1 MVQEQTYLKVA
12 DNSGAKV
19 VQCIKVLDGSKKRIA
34 HVGDEIVVVVKT
46 VKTAAKGEKNK
57 VKKGEV
63 LHAVIVRTKPVFGEN
78 AVVLLQKKG
87 EPMGSRITGPVS
99 SILQRQGH
107 VRFVTMASVV
117 L

>member
-46 VKTAAKGEKNK
+46 VKTAAKG
-57 VKKGEV
+57 KKT
-63 LHAVIVRTKPVFGEN
+63 R
-78 AVVLLQKKG
+78 
-87 EPMGSRITGPVS
+87 
-99 SILQRQGH
+99 
-107 VRFVTMASVV
+107 
-117 L
+117 